1 MDLIKTMRIL
11 WLLLLFLMTLIYVIY
26 GLWLLVMATLIGVII
41 WFLVN
46 KIILSEKV
54 FGKIFKATQMF
65 FKGEHFLLATKVSR
79 EMSLKELLFTE
90 GINRSFLP
98 ILFMFGLINYTLRY
112 LDIQGFEEV
121 LESPVIL
128 LLGFSTVITSII
140 PFLWVV
146 IDSKWF
152 FQNKKTGNVMNV
164 GEQLLTYL
172 RGVAGAT
179 VVLSLI
185 STSLERMGAYETFIF
200 LFLSLTMG
208 GIPIFFTTLI
218 YIKYFHQKFV
228 EKLRSMLKNELSEL
242 EIILQPQN

>member
-1 MDLIKTMRIL
+1 MVASTLS
-11 WLLLLFLMTLIYVIY
+11 MTLIYVVY
-26 GLWLLVMATLIGVII
+26 GLWLLVMATLIGVAI

-46 KIILSEKV
+46 KIALSERV
-54 FGKIFKATQMF
+54 FSKIFKAIQVF
-65 FKGEHFLLATKVSR
+65 FKGKHFLLVAKTSQEISWRKLV
-79 EMSLKELLFTE
+79 LTE
-90 GINRSFLP
+90 GMDRSFLP

-112 LDIQGFEEV
+112 LDIRGLEEV

-140 PFLWVV
+140 PFLWVI

-152 FQNKKTGNVMNV
+152 FQNEKTSNVVNV

-172 RGVAGAT
+172 RGIAGAT

-185 STSLERMGAYETFIF
+185 STSLEKMGAYEAFIF
-200 LFLSLTMG
+200 LFVSLTMG

-228 EKLRSMLKNELSEL
+228 EKLRNMLKNELSEL